1 MVKEEHYNAYKRQV
15 EHLKQVLN
23 DSTYGLERILRLFLC
38 SIQFIYPALIIRTL
52 FGKFGAL
59 YRKVAVEIYII
70 IKLFFPFFAL
80 ALGLYRYSIVIAV
93 IIYLMSETIFY
104 ILNLIFLSDIYS
116 SPVSYRRSIL
126 FLFLHYVE
134 VVMDFSVIYIGLD
147 LLNKALTPLSA
158 VYFSFVTNTTLGYG
172 DYHPNCGMGQIVVIA
187 QLLIFIMFVVLFI
200 NYFSSGLGSKK

>member
-15 EHLKQVLN
+15 KHLKQVLN

-59 YRKVAVEIYII
+59 YI
-70 IKLFFPFFAL
+70 
-80 ALGLYRYSIVIAV
+80 
-93 IIYLMSETIFY
+93 MSETIFY